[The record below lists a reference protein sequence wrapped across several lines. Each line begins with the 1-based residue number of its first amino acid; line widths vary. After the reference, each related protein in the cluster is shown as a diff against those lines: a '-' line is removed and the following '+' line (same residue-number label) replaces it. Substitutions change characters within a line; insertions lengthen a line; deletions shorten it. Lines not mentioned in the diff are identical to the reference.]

1 MMAGS
6 FSETATF
13 GSGEAN
19 ETTLTSVERWDI
31 FIAKYYQGG
40 PVSIPTVTPP
50 ITATPTVINP
60 PTITPTS

>member
-19 ETTLTSVERWDI
+19 ETTLTSAGDADI
-31 FIAKYYQGG
+31 FIEKYY
-40 PVSIPTVTPP
+40 
-50 ITATPTVINP
+50 
-60 PTITPTS
+60 